1 MSLRFHEN
9 IIGFYVMFLFQ
20 SKVLCGRD
28 CVSNWISS
36 FTFYYLQVYRNFFLL
51 FKPTVFTLP
60 FFVRTDRSQWLISD
74 DCSGGGFGT
83 VHGWKQKRITDDGYH
98 FPNHETMH
106 LTHSLFGF
114 FTKQSKRATRASK
127 RVFEACKSRKARG
140 TLLSADFLRF
150 SRKMT
155 LSYNEEFPHWVS

>member
-1 MSLRFHEN
+1 MSLRFCEN
-9 IIGFYVMFLFQ
+9 VICLYVMFLFQ

-28 CVSNWISS
+28 CVGNWISS
-36 FTFYYLQVYRNFFLL
+36 FTFYYLQVYRNFCLL
-51 FKPTVFTLP
+51 FKQTVFTLP
-60 FFVRTDRSQWLISD
+60 FFVRTYRSQWLISD
-74 DCSGGGFGT
+74 DCSSGGFGT

-127 RVFEACKSRKARG
+127 SRKIEKSKRKQNCEKSKSRKARE
-140 TLLSADFLRF
+140 TLLSADFLLF

-155 LSYNEEFPHWVS
+155 LS